1 MSFIAY
7 DITFLVLFTL
17 LVALFLYTRKHNL
30 KREGLL
36 YLYRTKFGLQLIEW
50 TSKKYARILRPLQY
64 VVIASGYLLMAGMI
78 WLLVKLSYS
87 YMTSPSLA
95 QQLRVP
101 VLTPLIPYIDRLFA
115 VDFLP
120 PFYFTYWIVIIAIIA
135 IPHEF
140 AHGIFARLNKIKIH
154 STGFGFL
161 GPFLAAFVEQDEKQM
176 KKAKKFDQLAVLAA
190 GTFANI
196 IMTILFALI
205 LWIFTISAFVPAGVY
220 FNTYAT
226 TTIATEDIQTIN
238 GFPLSEAQGFLNL
251 TNETFVYLATNTTRY
266 SAAPFQIAQTL
277 NEQTP
282 AILVYEDTPALNTRL
297 RGAIVSVDNKSVGS
311 YDELRTILL
320 SHTPYDNITITT
332 KDKQGAE
339 QHFHITLAEREGK
352 PYLGIG
358 VIPLQAR
365 GVRGFVY
372 KFITSARDPMIYYES
387 RMGDFG
393 IFVYDLL
400 WWIVVI
406 NISVALCNMLPV
418 GIFDGGR
425 FFYLTV
431 WGITGS
437 KKAGE
442 QAFKWPTWVILALIA
457 LLMIKW
463 VFVIF

>member
-7 DITFLVLFTL
+7 DITFIVLFSL

-64 VVIASGYLLMAGMI
+64 VVIASGNLLMAGMI

-101 VLTPLIPYIDRLFA
+101 VLTPLIPYIDRLSA

-176 KKAKKFDQLAVLAA
+176 KKAKKFDQLSVLAA

-196 IMTILFALI
+196 LMTLLFGLILILF
-205 LWIFTISAFVPAGVY
+205 FSTSFSPAGVN
-220 FNTYAT
+220 FNAYSLDVINVSSISAITGTYIENST
-226 TTIATEDIQTIN
+226 LLNIN
-238 GFPLSEAQGFLNL
+238 AN
-251 TNETFVYLATNTTRY
+251 
-266 SAAPFQIAQTL
+266 
-277 NEQTP
+277 
-282 AILVYEDTPALNTRL
+282 
-297 RGAIVSVDNKSVGS
+297 NKSYFVDGQMLNDS
-311 YDELRTILL
+311 LSTKEL
-320 SHTPYDNITITT
+320 
-332 KDKQGAE
+332 
-339 QHFHITLAEREGK
+339 
-352 PYLGIG
+352 
-358 VIPLQAR
+358 
-365 GVRGFVY
+365 
-372 KFITSARDPMIYYES
+372 
-387 RMGDFG
+387 
-393 IFVYDLL
+393 
-400 WWIVVI
+400 
-406 NISVALCNMLPV
+406 
-418 GIFDGGR
+418 
-425 FFYLTV
+425 
-431 WGITGS
+431 
-437 KKAGE
+437 
-442 QAFKWPTWVILALIA
+442 LIA
-457 LLMIKW
+457 
-463 VFVIF
+463 F